1 MSNEIKAIDRASVHR
16 ICSGQ
21 VVLNLAMAVKELVEN
36 SIDAGA
42 RNISVRLKEYG
53 SKLVEVVDDGD
64 GVEESNFEGLTLKYH
79 TSKLRDFSDLQD
91 VATFGFRGEALSSVC
106 ALCNLSI
113 STCHKD
119 AAQGTQLK
127 FDHHGV
133 ITSRKPCARERGTT
147 VSLENLFVTL
157 PVRHKEFLSN
167 LKREF
172 NKMAALL
179 TGYCLVATGV
189 NITCTNHLDGGRKQ
203 TVLSSQGSTSVRERI
218 SAVFG
223 AKETSR
229 LLEIEHRPPSD
240 EVLEEFSL
248 TDAVLDDSAHLRI
261 EGFVSTCAHGGGR
274 SSSDRQFIFINSRP
288 CELPKLT
295 KLVNAVYHT
304 FNRDQ
309 YPFLFIN
316 IHLQRQSVDVNVTP
330 DKRSVF
336 LHHEKHL
343 LALVKSSLL
352 ATFRPVA
359 ATYERREFSSP
370 LSSSQSQ
377 GSLSRFLSSSSP
389 CGARNVLQP
398 GSPGTGMKRVLSAT
412 SSPTGQRLSL
422 QSFKFRRIEA
432 TASKEPSPNLDT
444 SSDSILAT
452 PEPEEPTSFDVTN
465 TSAFEPNSNDEDA
478 VDVDRSQMSSQAT
491 TPQATSQVTS
501 QTSLQLTQLQSLSSN
516 LSSLSE
522 CTLTPDSK
530 TPSKEE
536 GGEDVEPTCHSL
548 GGACGTERSVT
559 LHHGGPSSE
568 CVGTSVPRVPKSS
581 SERLSS
587 KKGSDGKLGTA
598 VGLRLLQAF
607 RFGSSSTY
615 LEQREAIWQS
625 DVQTT
630 LTKDSQDLEVD
641 GPFSRDSESDSVM
654 PESELLHG
662 EGDILKSEQ
671 LPVEEFEVDKRS
683 EVPRRVRTL
692 EFCLSRLRRKTKESQ
707 NDGCSGNEEHSKPA
721 SRKFRAA
728 ISPSDNA
735 AAENE
740 LAKEI
745 SKDMFGQME
754 IIGQFNLGFI
764 VAKLGD
770 DLFIVDQHAADEKYN
785 FERLERDTVMKGQ
798 KLLTPQPLE
807 LTVVN
812 ESVLIENREVFEKN
826 GFAFEVDESQP
837 SSRKVKLVSVPASG
851 SWQFGKED
859 VDELIFMLS
868 DNPHTVCRPSKVRQ
882 MFASRACR
890 KSVMVGMPLTLATMG
905 KVVSHL
911 GELHHPWNCPHGRPT
926 MRHLVN
932 LAILPD

>member
-1 MSNEIKAIDRASVHR
+1 E
-16 ICSGQ
+16 
-21 VVLNLAMAVKELVEN
+21 
-36 SIDAGA
+36 
-42 RNISVRLKEYG
+42 
-53 SKLVEVVDDGD
+53 
-64 GVEESNFEGLTLKYH
+64 
-79 TSKLRDFSDLQD
+79 
-91 VATFGFRGEALSSVC
+91 
-106 ALCNLSI
+106 
-113 STCHKD
+113 
-119 AAQGTQLK
+119 
-127 FDHHGV
+127 
-133 ITSRKPCARERGTT
+133 
-147 VSLENLFVTL
+147 
-157 PVRHKEFLSN
+157 
-167 LKREF
+167 
-172 NKMAALL
+172 
-179 TGYCLVATGV
+179 
-189 NITCTNHLDGGRKQ
+189 
-203 TVLSSQGSTSVRERI
+203 
-218 SAVFG
+218 
-223 AKETSR
+223 
-229 LLEIEHRPPSD
+229 
-240 EVLEEFSL
+240 
-248 TDAVLDDSAHLRI
+248 
-261 EGFVSTCAHGGGR
+261 
-274 SSSDRQFIFINSRP
+274 
-288 CELPKLT
+288 
-295 KLVNAVYHT
+295 
-304 FNRDQ
+304 
-309 YPFLFIN
+309 
-316 IHLQRQSVDVNVTP
+316 SVDVNVTP

-377 GSLSRFLSSSSP
+377 DMQRPLICITCR
-389 CGARNVLQP
+389 VLITFIPSKP

-432 TASKEPSPNLDT
+432 ASSEEPSPNFDT

-452 PEPEEPTSFDVTN
+452 PEPEEPSSFDATN
-465 TSAFEPNSNDEDA
+465 TSAFKPNSNDENA
-478 VDVDRSQMSSQAT
+478 VDVDRSQTSSQAT
-491 TPQATSQVTS
+491 TSQATSQMTS
-501 QTSLQLTQLQSLSSN
+501 QTSLQSTQLQSLSSN
-516 LSSLSE
+516 LSDLSE

-530 TPSKEE
+530 TPSEE
-536 GGEDVEPTCHSL
+536 ERGKDVEPTCHSL
-548 GGACGTERSVT
+548 GGTRGTERSVT

-568 CVGTSVPRVPKSS
+568 CVGTSLPRVPKSS

-615 LEQREAIWQS
+615 LEQKEAIRQS
-625 DVQTT
+625 DLQTT

-654 PESELLHG
+654 LDSELLHG
-662 EGDILKSEQ
+662 EGDICKSER

-683 EVPRRVRTL
+683 EVPRRFRTL
-692 EFCLSRLRRKTKESQ
+692 EFCLSRLRWEMKESQ
-707 NDGCSGNEEHSKPA
+707 NDGCSAGNEEHSKPA

-785 FERLERDTVMKGQ
+785 FERLERDTIMKGQ
-798 KLLTPQPLE
+798 KLLVPQLLE
-807 LTVVN
+807 LTAVN

-837 SSRKVKLVSVPASG
+837 SGRKVKLVSVPASG
-851 SWQFGKED
+851 SWQFGKEGKY

-905 KVVSHL
+905 KV
-911 GELHHPWNCPHGRPT
+911 
-926 MRHLVN
+926 
-932 LAILPD
+932 

>member
-42 RNISVRLKEYG
+42 RSISVRLKEYG

-64 GVEESNFEGLTLKYH
+64 GVEEANFEGLTLKYH

-119 AAQGTQLK
+119 AAQGTLLK
-127 FDHHGV
+127 FDHHGA
-133 ITSRKPCARERGTT
+133 ITSRKPCAREASTT

-203 TVLSSQGSTSVRERI
+203 MVLSSQGSTSVRERI

-229 LLEIEHRPPSD
+229 LLEIEHCPPSD

-248 TDAVLDDSAHLRI
+248 TDAVLDDSARLRI

-288 CELPKLT
+288 CELPKVKRL
-295 KLVNAVYHT
+295 LVNAVYHT

-316 IHLQRQSVDVNVTP
+316 IHLQRRDVDVNVTP

-343 LALVKSSLL
+343 LALVK
-352 ATFRPVA
+352 V
-359 ATYERREFSSP
+359 
-370 LSSSQSQ
+370 
-377 GSLSRFLSSSSP
+377 G
-389 CGARNVLQP
+389 
-398 GSPGTGMKRVLSAT
+398 T
-412 SSPTGQRLSL
+412 SSVESE
-422 QSFKFRRIEA
+422 EA
-432 TASKEPSPNLDT
+432 S
-444 SSDSILAT
+444 
-452 PEPEEPTSFDVTN
+452 SFDVTS
-465 TSAFEPNSNDEDA
+465 TSAFEPNSNEEDA
-478 VDVDRSQMSSQAT
+478 LDVDRSQMSSQAT
-491 TPQATSQVTS
+491 TSQATSQVTS

-516 LSSLSE
+516 LSDLSE

-530 TPSKEE
+530 TPSEE
-536 GGEDVEPTCHSL
+536 ERGEDMEPTCHSL
-548 GGACGTERSVT
+548 GGTRGTERSVT
-559 LHHGGPSSE
+559 LRHGGPSSV
-568 CVGTSVPRVPKSS
+568 CVGTTVPRVPKSS
-581 SERLSS
+581 SERLIS

-615 LEQREAIWQS
+615 LEQTEAIRQS
-625 DVQTT
+625 DVQRTP
-630 LTKDSQDLEVD
+630 TKDSQDPEVD
-641 GPFSRDSESDSVM
+641 DTFSRDSESDSVM
-654 PESELLHG
+654 PEPELLHSK
-662 EGDILKSEQ
+662 GDLLKSER

-683 EVPRRVRTL
+683 EAPRRVRTL
-692 EFCLSRLRRKTKESQ
+692 EFCLSRLRQKTKESQ
-707 NDGCSGNEEHSKPA
+707 NDGCSEHSKPA
-721 SRKFRAA
+721 SRRFRAA

-798 KLLTPQPLE
+798 KLLAPQPLE
-807 LTVVN
+807 LTAVN

-837 SSRKVKLVSVPASG
+837 SGRKVKLVSVPASG
-851 SWQFGKED
+851 SWQFGKEGKCRLFRRL
-859 VDELIFMLS
+859 VYCQ
-868 DNPHTVCRPSKVRQ
+868 HTVCRPSKVRQ

-890 KSVMVGMPLTLATMG
+890 KSVMVGMPLTISESFFQ
-905 KVVSHL
+905 VVSHL

>member
-1 MSNEIKAIDRASVHR
+1 
-16 ICSGQ
+16 
-21 VVLNLAMAVKELVEN
+21 
-36 SIDAGA
+36 
-42 RNISVRLKEYG
+42 
-53 SKLVEVVDDGD
+53 
-64 GVEESNFEGLTLKYH
+64 
-79 TSKLRDFSDLQD
+79 
-91 VATFGFRGEALSSVC
+91 
-106 ALCNLSI
+106 
-113 STCHKD
+113 
-119 AAQGTQLK
+119 
-127 FDHHGV
+127 
-133 ITSRKPCARERGTT
+133 
-147 VSLENLFVTL
+147 
-157 PVRHKEFLSN
+157 
-167 LKREF
+167 
-172 NKMAALL
+172 
-179 TGYCLVATGV
+179 
-189 NITCTNHLDGGRKQ
+189 
-203 TVLSSQGSTSVRERI
+203 
-218 SAVFG
+218 
-223 AKETSR
+223 
-229 LLEIEHRPPSD
+229 
-240 EVLEEFSL
+240 
-248 TDAVLDDSAHLRI
+248 
-261 EGFVSTCAHGGGR
+261 
-274 SSSDRQFIFINSRP
+274 
-288 CELPKLT
+288 
-295 KLVNAVYHT
+295 
-304 FNRDQ
+304 
-309 YPFLFIN
+309 
-316 IHLQRQSVDVNVTP
+316 
-330 DKRSVF
+330 
-336 LHHEKHL
+336 
-343 LALVKSSLL
+343 SSLL

-389 CGARNVLQP
+389 CGAGNVLKP

-432 TASKEPSPNLDT
+432 TASEEPSPNLDA
-444 SSDSILAT
+444 SLDSILAT
-452 PEPEEPTSFDVTN
+452 PESEEASSFDVTS
-465 TSAFEPNSNDEDA
+465 TSAFEPNSNEEDA
-478 VDVDRSQMSSQAT
+478 LDVDRSQMSSQAT
-491 TPQATSQVTS
+491 TSQATSQIPK
-501 QTSLQLTQLQSLSSN
+501 LRA
-516 LSSLSE
+516 
-522 CTLTPDSK
+522 K
-530 TPSKEE
+530 KKEAKMWNQHATRWE
-536 GGEDVEPTCHSL
+536 
-548 GGACGTERSVT
+548 
-559 LHHGGPSSE
+559 
-568 CVGTSVPRVPKSS
+568 
-581 SERLSS
+581 
-587 KKGSDGKLGTA
+587 
-598 VGLRLLQAF
+598 AF

-615 LEQREAIWQS
+615 LEQTEAIRQS
-625 DVQTT
+625 DVQRTP
-630 LTKDSQDLEVD
+630 TKDSQDPEVD
-641 GPFSRDSESDSVM
+641 DTFSRDSESDSVM
-654 PESELLHG
+654 PEPELLHSK
-662 EGDILKSEQ
+662 GDLLKSER

-692 EFCLSRLRRKTKESQ
+692 EFCLSRLRRETKELQ
-707 NDGCSGNEEHSKPA
+707 NDACSAGNEEHSKPA

-798 KLLTPQPLE
+798 KLLAPQPLE
-807 LTVVN
+807 LTAVN

-837 SSRKVKLVSVPASG
+837 SGCKVKLVSVPASG

-890 KSVMVGMPLTLATMG
+890 KSVMVGMPLTSATMG

>member
-1 MSNEIKAIDRASVHR
+1 E
-16 ICSGQ
+16 
-21 VVLNLAMAVKELVEN
+21 
-36 SIDAGA
+36 
-42 RNISVRLKEYG
+42 
-53 SKLVEVVDDGD
+53 
-64 GVEESNFEGLTLKYH
+64 
-79 TSKLRDFSDLQD
+79 
-91 VATFGFRGEALSSVC
+91 
-106 ALCNLSI
+106 
-113 STCHKD
+113 
-119 AAQGTQLK
+119 
-127 FDHHGV
+127 
-133 ITSRKPCARERGTT
+133 
-147 VSLENLFVTL
+147 
-157 PVRHKEFLSN
+157 
-167 LKREF
+167 
-172 NKMAALL
+172 
-179 TGYCLVATGV
+179 
-189 NITCTNHLDGGRKQ
+189 
-203 TVLSSQGSTSVRERI
+203 
-218 SAVFG
+218 
-223 AKETSR
+223 
-229 LLEIEHRPPSD
+229 
-240 EVLEEFSL
+240 
-248 TDAVLDDSAHLRI
+248 
-261 EGFVSTCAHGGGR
+261 
-274 SSSDRQFIFINSRP
+274 
-288 CELPKLT
+288 
-295 KLVNAVYHT
+295 
-304 FNRDQ
+304 
-309 YPFLFIN
+309 
-316 IHLQRQSVDVNVTP
+316 SVDVNVTP

-377 GSLSRFLSSSSP
+377 ETSWY
-389 CGARNVLQP
+389 VLYLQILVPILTPEKP
-398 GSPGTGMKRVLSAT
+398 GFPGTGMKRVLSAT

-432 TASKEPSPNLDT
+432 ASSEEPLPNFDT

-452 PEPEEPTSFDVTN
+452 PEPEEPSSFDVTN
-465 TSAFEPNSNDEDA
+465 TSAFEPISNDENA
-478 VDVDRSQMSSQAT
+478 VDVDRSQMSPQAT
-491 TPQATSQVTS
+491 TSQATSQMTS
-501 QTSLQLTQLQSLSSN
+501 QTSLQSTQLQSLSSN
-516 LSSLSE
+516 LSDLSE

-530 TPSKEE
+530 TPSEE
-536 GGEDVEPTCHSL
+536 ERGKDVEPTCHSL
-548 GGACGTERSVT
+548 GSTRGTERSVT
-559 LHHGGPSSE
+559 LLHGGPSSE

-581 SERLSS
+581 TERLSS

-615 LEQREAIWQS
+615 AEQKEAIRQS
-625 DVQTT
+625 DLQTT

-654 PESELLHG
+654 LDSELLHG
-662 EGDILKSEQ
+662 EGDICKSER

-683 EVPRRVRTL
+683 EVPRRLRTL
-692 EFCLSRLRRKTKESQ
+692 EFCLSRLRRETKESQ
-707 NDGCSGNEEHSKPA
+707 NDGCSAGNEEHSKPA

-798 KLLTPQPLE
+798 KLLAPQLLE
-807 LTVVN
+807 LTAVN

-837 SSRKVKLVSVPASG
+837 SGRKVKLVSVPASG
-851 SWQFGKED
+851 SWQFGKEGKCRIFH

-911 GELHHPWNCPHGRPT
+911 GELHHPW
-926 MRHLVN
+926 
-932 LAILPD
+932 

>member
-1 MSNEIKAIDRASVHR
+1 MRLRHFMTSRDQTTDFSLWHVTNFCPMGVTESCNPLMDPVDPHDPHTHGANGGRGKRANFVRVMKLCRLGCSSVLQSFDVGHSQSVGAAMSNEIKAIDRASVHR

-133 ITSRKPCARERGTT
+133 ITSRKPCAREASTT

-261 EGFVSTCAHGGGR
+261 EGFVSTCTHGGGR

-316 IHLQRQSVDVNVTP
+316 IHLQRREGTILLNV
-330 DKRSVF
+330 
-336 LHHEKHL
+336 
-343 LALVKSSLL
+343 
-352 ATFRPVA
+352 RP
-359 ATYERREFSSP
+359 
-370 LSSSQSQ
+370 
-377 GSLSRFLSSSSP
+377 
-389 CGARNVLQP
+389 
-398 GSPGTGMKRVLSAT
+398 
-412 SSPTGQRLSL
+412 
-422 QSFKFRRIEA
+422 
-432 TASKEPSPNLDT
+432 EPSPNLDT

-548 GGACGTERSVT
+548 GGACGTERSAT
-559 LHHGGPSSE
+559 LHHGGPLSE

-587 KKGSDGKLGTA
+587 RKGSDGKLGTA

-662 EGDILKSEQ
+662 EGDILKSER

-707 NDGCSGNEEHSKPA
+707 NDGCSEHSKPA

-745 SKDMFGQME
+745 SKDMFGEME

-798 KLLTPQPLE
+798 KLLAPQPLE
-807 LTVVN
+807 LTAVN